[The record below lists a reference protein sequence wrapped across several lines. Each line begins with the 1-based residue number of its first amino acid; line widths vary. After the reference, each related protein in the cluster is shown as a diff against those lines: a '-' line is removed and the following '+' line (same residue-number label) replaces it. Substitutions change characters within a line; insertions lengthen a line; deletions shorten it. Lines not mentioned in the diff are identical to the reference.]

1 MHNVGTLMLC
11 PNCNNSVRE
20 GDRFCPNCGKTLQSS
35 DFGKVAFSSSPS
47 SSSPLLSLNHLIM
60 LWDTLSFHLNYQF
73 QDSSG
78 MLLGETKGEMKF
90 PLMYT
95 LYDTTQQPV
104 LSVDGTR
111 VRGLLYIY
119 LIHDA
124 AGNVLA
130 SLKQKS
136 SFMSRKYGI
145 ITDGLESM
153 LLSTDA
159 SASNC
164 KLEDINSGNVL
175 ASGHRDMG
183 LKTSKVEIDIS
194 DIEKVDHRIVLGGML
209 LVYYFARR

>member
-1 MHNVGTLMLC
+1 
-11 PNCNNSVRE
+11 
-20 GDRFCPNCGKTLQSS
+20 
-35 DFGKVAFSSSPS
+35 
-47 SSSPLLSLNHLIM
+47 
-60 LWDTLSFHLNYQF
+60 
-73 QDSSG
+73 
-78 MLLGETKGEMKF
+78 MKF